1 MNEFIQSLILHPRI
15 WLTAHILGV
24 CIGLG
29 GATIADILF
38 FRFLK
43 DFRISKK
50 EADVMRTL
58 SHVILGALI
67 VILLSGAA
75 LYLADTEKYN
85 ASPAFLAKMSIVIV
99 LTVNGFFLHEYISP
113 KLVRLS
119 FAKHHR
125 LTPQLRVLRHIA
137 FALGAV
143 SASSWYFTFFLAM
156 LKSLLIDITMI
167 QILSAYLFIVL
178 GAVSSSQIL
187 EHRLH
192 HRAIR

>member
-1 MNEFIQSLILHPRI
+1 M

-38 FRFLK
+38 FRFLR

-67 VILLSGAA
+67 IILLSGAA
-75 LYLADTEKYN
+75 LYFSDTATYN
-85 ASPAFLAKMSIVIV
+85 ASPAFLAKMTIVIV

-119 FAKHHR
+119 FAEHHR
-125 LTPQLRVLRHIA
+125 STPELRLLRHVA

-156 LKSLLIDITMI
+156 LKSLLIDITMF
-167 QILSAYLFIVL
+167 QIVSAYLFIVVC
-178 GAVSSSQIL
+178 AVSGSQVL
-187 EHRLH
+187 EHALH
-192 HRAIR
+192 HHALRKKDAPL